1 MTPEQVLGAG
11 LDELV
16 LDLPARGQHQL
27 LEYLRLMDQW
37 NRVYNLSA
45 VRSEVDAVS
54 IHLLDSLAITSVLPE
69 TSTLD
74 VGSGAGLPGV
84 PLAIARPQV
93 RVTMVESNGK
103 KAAFIRHA
111 VSRLG
116 LDNAEVIEDR
126 VEQWQTD
133 RRFPAI
139 VSRAFAE
146 LAAFVRLAGR
156 LLAPEGRLYA
166 MKGRFGHAEAAALPP
181 PWTVLEVRQIHVPRL
196 DAERHVVVIG
206 AGTA

>member
-11 LDELV
+11 LDELA
-16 LDLPARGQHQL
+16 LDLPASGQGRL

-45 VRSEVDAVS
+45 VRSGVDAVS
-54 IHLLDSLAITSVLPE
+54 VHLLDSLAITKMLPE
-69 TSTLD
+69 ASTLD
-74 VGSGAGLPGV
+74 VGSGAGLPGL
-84 PLAIARPQV
+84 PLAIARPQM

-111 VSRLG
+111 ISRLG
-116 LDNAEVIEDR
+116 LRNAEVIEDR
-126 VEQWQTD
+126 VEQWQTE

-146 LAAFVRLAGR
+146 LAAFVRIAGR
-156 LLAPEGRLYA
+156 LLAPGGRLYA
-166 MKGRFGHAEAAALPP
+166 MKGRFARAEASALPA
-181 PWTVLEVRQIHVPRL
+181 PWTLLEARRIHVPGL

-206 AGTA
+206 AGTP